1 MPRAERQRFWWALG
15 LVTVL
20 AVVTRVAYV
29 LAVRRHDPLLGDA
42 YFYHH
47 AANLLA
53 DGEGFIVPLDKL
65 VGGQVNQAADHPPLF
80 VLYLAAW
87 SLVGLD
93 TATAHMVAGALLG
106 SAAVVLVGLVGRRVA
121 GPAVGVVAAG
131 IAAVYPN
138 LWGWDGMVLSEPAAV
153 VAVCLVLLAAWRFHE
168 APTVPAAVVLGAAI
182 GVAGLAR
189 AELLFLGPL
198 IAVPLAWRLRGAPLA
213 HRLQRIA
220 AAGVAAVLVI
230 TPWTLYNLSRFEE
243 PVYLSSWFEV
253 TLAYSNCDPVFH
265 GPLVGYWSF
274 QCAPDWLE
282 RSGVDT
288 TGFDQSQ
295 RSKVWRSEVSEYVG
309 DNLDRVPAVVLARV
323 GRVAGV
329 YRPLQQIRLDVVPE
343 GRELWVA
350 RTGMASYYVLAA
362 LSVIGWMALGRQGRL
377 RFPLLMPIVVVGL
390 AAATTF
396 GATRYRAAAE
406 PVFCILAA
414 VGCVV
419 VAQAVA
425 RVRQPPPD
433 DDVSAPEDAAAA
445 RDLATPTT

>member
-1 MPRAERQRFWWALG
+1 
-15 LVTVL
+15 
-20 AVVTRVAYV
+20 
-29 LAVRRHDPLLGDA
+29 LLGDA

-53 DGEGFIVPLDKL
+53 DGHGFIVPLDKL
-65 VGGQVNQAADHPPLF
+65 EGGQINQAADHPPLF

-121 GPAVGVVAAG
+121 GSTVGVVAAG
-131 IAAVYPN
+131 IAAIYPN
-138 LWGWDGMVLSEPAAV
+138 LWGWDAMVLSEPAAV
-153 VAVCLVLLAAWRFHE
+153 VAICLVLLAAWRLHE
-168 APTVPAAVVLGAAI
+168 SPSVPAAVVLGTAI

-198 IAVPLAWRLRGAPLA
+198 IAVPLVWRQRARTPA
-213 HRLQRIA
+213 HRLRLIA
-220 AAGVAAVLVI
+220 ASGLAAVIVI

-243 PVYLSSWFEV
+243 PVYLSSGFEV
-253 TLAYSNCDPVFH
+253 TLAYSNCDSVFH
-265 GPLVGYWSF
+265 GPLVGYWDF
-274 QCAPDWLE
+274 GCAPDWLE

-288 TGFDQSQ
+288 AGFDQSQ
-295 RSKVWRSEVSEYVG
+295 RSKVWRSEVRHYIS

-329 YRPLQQIRLDVVPE
+329 YHPLQQVRLDVVPE
-343 GRELWVA
+343 GRDVWVA
-350 RTGMASYYVLAA
+350 RTGMASYYVLVA
-362 LSVIGWMALGRQGRL
+362 LSAIGWMALGRQGRL
-377 RFPLLMPIVVVGL
+377 RFPLLMPVVVVGL
-390 AAATTF
+390 AAAVTF

-419 VAQAVA
+419 IARALA
-425 RVRQPPPD
+425 RVRQPPAEHD
-433 DDVSAPEDAAAA
+433 LNEPEDAAAA
-445 RDLATPTT
+445 RGLATPTR